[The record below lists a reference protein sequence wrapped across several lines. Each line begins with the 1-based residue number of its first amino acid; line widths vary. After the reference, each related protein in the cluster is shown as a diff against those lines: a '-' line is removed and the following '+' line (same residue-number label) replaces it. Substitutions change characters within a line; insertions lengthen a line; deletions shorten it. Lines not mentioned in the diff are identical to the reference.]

1 MDDGR
6 ITDSQARTVDFKNTI
21 IIMTSNVGS
30 NYLIDG
36 VTGDV
41 IPETVRE
48 SVLQELRRL
57 FRPEFLNRVDD
68 TILFKP
74 LTLKEIKQ
82 IVELLLKDLNK
93 RLEDKKITVTLND
106 KAENWVAEKGY
117 DPVYGARP
125 LKRFFQKQ
133 METKLARGIIS
144 GDIKDNSTIEFIE
157 KNDELMVKA

>member
-6 ITDSQARTVDFKNTI
+6 ITDSQGRTVDFKNTI